1 MFPRR
6 QAAFYGLGALQFPSE
21 AMGAGGHL
29 CHRCPP
35 EPDGDRVIVVFS
47 LECKFQ
53 PGFPAGSPADYD
65 SARCQR

>member
-21 AMGAGGHL
+21 ATGAGGHL
-29 CHRCPP
+29 YHQPP
-35 EPDGDRVIVVFS
+35 HLPGPDGDRVIVAFS

-53 PGFPAGSPADYD
+53 PGFPAGSPA
-65 SARCQR
+65 